1 MITTWPHE
9 SPYAEAAARLQDA
22 ILVVKLRDAINGS
35 MAQIGAVSRAHI
47 ANTHATNIRDDLDA
61 LINEGERRVD
71 TALSAPNSE
80 EGLA

>member
-1 MITTWPHE
+1 MITEWPHK
-9 SPYAEAAARLQDA
+9 SPYEEAEARLQDA

-35 MAQIGAVSRAHI
+35 TPQMGTVSRAHI

-61 LINEGERRVD
+61 LIIEGARRVD

>member
-1 MITTWPHE
+1 MIHTWPHQ
-9 SPYAEAAARLQDA
+9 SPYAEAEARLQDA

-35 MAQIGAVSRAHI
+35 TAQIGAVSRAHI

-61 LINEGERRVD
+61 LTNEGAGPVD
-71 TALSAPNSE
+71 TALSAPNNE